1 MVSRW
6 AFDQFSNTVWTLQW
20 RCLTGW
26 RFTML
31 CAHQRPYTG
40 CAHRH
45 FLHHRK
51 QTHFRESNLRHLR
64 LARVPVEMLTHYTN
78 PHTVCNAH
86 ARVMEAENSI
96 TLTIYSSEHVF
107 IALRWRSEM
116 IMGFHEYTYQDREY
130 IIRAM
135 NTKHAQCTG
144 LYIQLV
150 TKPYTYGSSCSRLHV
165 QLHSVILSTFVIKFL
180 RQC

>member
-1 MVSRW
+1 MWYVR
-6 AFDQFSNTVWTLQW
+6 TYVV
-20 RCLTGW
+20 RIV
-26 RFTML
+26 
-31 CAHQRPYTG
+31 Y
-40 CAHRH
+40 
-45 FLHHRK
+45 
-51 QTHFRESNLRHLR
+51 
-64 LARVPVEMLTHYTN
+64 
-78 PHTVCNAH
+78 NAH

-107 IALRWRSEM
+107 IALRWCSEM

-135 NTKHAQCTG
+135 NTKHTQCTC

-165 QLHSVILSTFVIKFL
+165 QLHSIILSTFVIKFL